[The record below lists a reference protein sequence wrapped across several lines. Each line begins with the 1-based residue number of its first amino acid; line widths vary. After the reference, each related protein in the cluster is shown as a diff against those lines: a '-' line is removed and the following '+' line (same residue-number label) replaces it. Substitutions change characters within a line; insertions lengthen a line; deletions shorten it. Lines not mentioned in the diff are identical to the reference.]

1 MRRVVLV
8 HGVMALV
15 LAIPIGAQ
23 DVSVPMRL
31 TLAEAIE
38 IAEARN
44 SQYRAAQSGLD
55 IAEADRLE
63 ASARP
68 NPAVSAEFEN
78 YPLFE
83 SSRPP
88 FFEGQELTVRVDQEI
103 ETAGRRRLRI
113 ESATAG
119 LDIARAQIA
128 DARRQL
134 EVEVSRAYF
143 ELALAQADREV
154 ANAALAELERV
165 IELSAARVKVGE
177 APGAELRRLQVE
189 RLRFVDD
196 VFAADLAARNARAAL
211 LGLLGG
217 ADLQQPLEAVDP
229 LDAAPVRTAEGQVIA
244 TAAGVSL
251 APGDLQT
258 LAVRSRP
265 DLQAAQTARD
275 RSATETRRQR
285 ALRTPNVT
293 VGGGYRRD
301 FGTNAVVF
309 GVTVPLPLFSSLNPG
324 GVQRAEAEQRRADA
338 LAEAALRSVQVEL
351 QQAVNAVQINAERV
365 AYIERE
371 YLTNA
376 QQSRDIVRASY
387 ELGAADLIDF
397 LDAQRTY
404 RETQRVRNRALH
416 DLRITL
422 IELAAAIGTPVS

>member
-1 MRRVVLV
+1 MRRVVFV

-15 LAIPIGAQ
+15 LVYPIGAQ
-23 DVSVPMRL
+23 DASVPMRL

-44 SQYRAAQSGLD
+44 SHYRAAQSGLD

-88 FFEGQELTVRVDQEI
+88 FFESQELTVRVDQEI
-103 ETAGRRRLRI
+103 ETAGRRRLRM
-113 ESATAG
+113 ESASAG
-119 LDIARAQIA
+119 LDIARAGIA

-134 EVEVSRAYF
+134 QLVVSRAYF
-143 ELALAQADREV
+143 ALVVAQADREV
-154 ANAALAELERV
+154 AGGALAELERV
-165 IELSAARVKVGE
+165 IELSAARVQAGE
-177 APGAELRRLQVE
+177 SPGAELRRLQVE

-196 VFAADLAARNARAAL
+196 VFAADLAARNARAEL

-217 ADLQQPLEAVDP
+217 RDLQQPVEAVDP
-229 LDAAPVRTAEGQVIA
+229 LEAAPVRTAEGQVIA

-251 APGDLQT
+251 PPGDLQA

-265 DLQAAQTARD
+265 DLQAAQATLARA
-275 RSATETRRQR
+275 ATETRRQR

-338 LAEAALRSVQVEL
+338 LAEATLRATQVEL
-351 QQAVNAVQINAERV
+351 QQAVNAVQVNAERV

-422 IELAAAIGTPVS
+422 I